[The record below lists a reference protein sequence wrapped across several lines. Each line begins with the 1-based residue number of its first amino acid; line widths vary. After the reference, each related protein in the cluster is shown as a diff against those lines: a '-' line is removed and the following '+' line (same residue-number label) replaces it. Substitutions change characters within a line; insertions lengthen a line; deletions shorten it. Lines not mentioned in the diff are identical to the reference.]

1 MPHTDTQTSIDIC
14 AQEPIRFPAS
24 IQSHGCV
31 MVLDRQARVL
41 LCSANSAQHLGLEAD
56 RVLGQTL
63 WHAIRDHATWLS
75 HLHGILRRVTPGQDQ
90 WLSTVDMAG
99 LPWEVRVTT
108 VTWADAEADTCILLE
123 WLPGSALP
131 RDADQQLYES
141 VSASL
146 RGLNETASLTQYLH
160 DVTVAVQRFTGY
172 ERVMVY
178 RFDDDWS
185 GEVVAESVKDS
196 DGPLYLNH
204 RFPASDIPPQA
215 RELYLEQPIRVIA
228 DVDAPPP
235 HCWPPPMHQD
245 RLLS

>member
-31 MVLDRQARVL
+31 MVLDRQGRVL
-41 LCSANSAQHLGLEAD
+41 VCSANSAQHLGLEAD
-56 RVLGQTL
+56 RLLGQTL
-63 WHAIRDHATWLS
+63 WHAIRDHDTWLS

-228 DVDAPPP
+228 DVDAPPRRIVGRP
-235 HCWPPPMHQD
+235 RCT
-245 RLLS
+245 RIAC